1 MQRRFSAHPG
11 TGDRPARNE
20 NERGEMGLFRSKWR
34 RAAAV
39 IIGFKSI
46 SLFVL
51 TQKISRQAITNS
63 SNNRRM
69 KILLLLASFA
79 LANVQLAEAQQTTK
93 PPRIGYVSATGD
105 ASNQGPYVEAL
116 RQGLKE
122 LGYLEGK
129 NISIEYRG
137 AEGDTERIPSLVF
150 ELVQLKVD
158 ILVAPVL
165 PAIRAA
171 KQATRTIPLIMV
183 ISEDPV
189 AAGLVDSLGRPGGN
203 ITGLTRLQR
212 ELSGKRLELLA
223 QAIPGIT
230 RIAVLRDAESPS
242 AAIAFKE
249 YETAAQALKLQL
261 QSFEVRGTKPD
272 LDGALQD
279 AATRRVSA
287 LITVT
292 NANIL
297 RNQERVAELAVR
309 NRLPSM
315 FEGHTWV
322 EAGGLM
328 SYSTND
334 LEIYRRAAT
343 YIDKILKGAKPGDL
357 PIEQPT
363 KFEFVIN
370 LKTAKQIGVTIPPN
384 VLARADKVIK

>member
-1 MQRRFSAHPG
+1 
-11 TGDRPARNE
+11 
-20 NERGEMGLFRSKWR
+20 
-34 RAAAV
+34 
-39 IIGFKSI
+39 
-46 SLFVL
+46 
-51 TQKISRQAITNS
+51 
-63 SNNRRM
+63 M

-79 LANVQLAEAQQTTK
+79 LASVQLAEAQQTTK
-93 PPRIGYVSATGD
+93 PPRIGYLSATGD

-137 AEGDTERIPSLVF
+137 AEGDTGRIPSLVF

-370 LKTAKQIGVTIPPN
+370 LKTAKQIGLTIPQN

>member
-1 MQRRFSAHPG
+1 
-11 TGDRPARNE
+11 
-20 NERGEMGLFRSKWR
+20 
-34 RAAAV
+34 
-39 IIGFKSI
+39 
-46 SLFVL
+46 
-51 TQKISRQAITNS
+51 
-63 SNNRRM
+63 M

-79 LANVQLAEAQQTTK
+79 LASVQLAEAQQTTK

-129 NISIEYRG
+129 NINIEYRG
-137 AEGDTERIPSLVF
+137 AEGDTGRIPSLVF

-230 RIAVLRDAESPS
+230 HIAVLRDAESPS

-297 RNQERVAELAVR
+297 RNQERVAELAMR

-370 LKTAKQIGVTIPPN
+370 LKTAKQIGLTIPQN